1 MTKRKSHYTPRVADD
16 ICTKIALGKT
26 LKQALA
32 EIGILAPGV
41 ETVWSWQDT
50 KPEFAEK
57 MERARQ
63 FSADGHADMML
74 EMADEALRN
83 PSKAAAIRVASDI
96 LKWQAEIRNQKKYG
110 SKVQHELAKAPMS
123 PADLRAEIRALE
135 AELGVKAVP
144 GMNTAPVFVR
154 KTEAELMADGKGNVV
169 EAGPA
174 ARENPAPAQIVPT
187 PEPEPVDLATQQGV
201 LHAAFDESDGSPPWV
216 Q

>member
-50 KPEFAEK
+50 MPDFAAK

-110 SKVQHELAKAPMS
+110 TKVQHEIPAKALS
-123 PADLRAEIRALE
+123 PAELRAEIRALE

-154 KTEAELMADGKGNVV
+154 KTEEELA
-169 EAGPA
+169 AGPA